1 MTPHDQHT
9 ERILLCVLAAE
20 TVRAETLKM
29 EQRRPGVN
37 AAPVSTL
44 DGPSRGRTFCDHRY
58 LSPELTRGLTGQRR
72 LLNELRNCVTCCATH

>member
-9 ERILLCVLAAE
+9 ERILLCVLAAA

-44 DGPSRGRTFCDHRY
+44 DGPVVDARFATTDTF
-58 LSPELTRGLTGQRR
+58 RR
-72 LLNELRNCVTCCATH
+72 N